1 MTHIKDY
8 TGRRAHLIGIG
19 GSSMSGLAGML
30 VKLGVRVTGSDSARS
45 YTTDAL
51 EQSGIHVFIGQR
63 AENVDGADIVIYSAA
78 IAKSN
83 PERVRAEELGIP
95 QMERATLL
103 GQLME
108 GYRHAVNV
116 CGTHG
121 KTTTTSMIAEAMLD
135 TGFDPTVH
143 IGGQLDYIGGSTRVG
158 GHDTFVAEACEFN
171 ASFLQFH
178 PTIAV
183 ITNIEE
189 DHLDFYKDID
199 DIAHA
204 FARFCAL
211 LPENGVCI
219 GNGDDP
225 RVAALLVRQTCRTV
239 SYGLGQDNQWRP
251 LNLRYDE
258 TGCAEF
264 DFALAGKPVAHTHL
278 RVPGAFNVMHA
289 LATMAA
295 CVEAGAQP
303 EAVAAS
309 LARFAAPHRRFEY
322 TGTVCGVKLYTDYG
336 HNPAEMRSALE
347 NAAKQPHKRLFAVM
361 QPHTYSRVKTLFQDY
376 IHCCDLAD
384 DVLVTDIFAAREKD
398 PGDIHATMLVE
409 AMQKEYLIC
418 TDKEGVV
425 SYLPIDV
432 SAMTQNG
439 DSFTLEL
446 VGRTVTLT
454 ISGKQDP
461 TIDMNGDGQAS
472 VSDMQCLFE
481 YLSTGKAP
489 ANASFMKLADVNGDN
504 EINIL
509 DYQAMYQRLKS

>member
-30 VKLGVRVTGSDSARS
+30 VRLGVRVTGSDSARS

-83 PERVRAEELGIP
+83 PERMRAEELGIP

-158 GHDTFVAEACEFN
+158 GHDTFVVEACEFN

-225 RVAALLVRQTCRTV
+225 RVAALLGRQTCRTV

-264 DFALAGKPVAHTHL
+264 DFALSGKPVVCRGRSTSCTRWRRWP
-278 RVPGAFNVMHA
+278 RVSRRARSRRLLPRRSRVSPPR
-289 LATMAA
+289 T
-295 CVEAGAQP
+295 AGLNTRA
-303 EAVAAS
+303 
-309 LARFAAPHRRFEY
+309 
-322 TGTVCGVKLYTDYG
+322 
-336 HNPAEMRSALE
+336 RSA
-347 NAAKQPHKRLFAVM
+347 A
-361 QPHTYSRVKTLFQDY
+361 
-376 IHCCDLAD
+376 
-384 DVLVTDIFAAREKD
+384 
-398 PGDIHATMLVE
+398 
-409 AMQKEYLIC
+409 
-418 TDKEGVV
+418 
-425 SYLPIDV
+425 
-432 SAMTQNG
+432 
-439 DSFTLEL
+439 
-446 VGRTVTLT
+446 
-454 ISGKQDP
+454 
-461 TIDMNGDGQAS
+461 
-472 VSDMQCLFE
+472 
-481 YLSTGKAP
+481 
-489 ANASFMKLADVNGDN
+489 
-504 EINIL
+504 
-509 DYQAMYQRLKS
+509 

>member
-1 MTHIKDY
+1 MARHLFTSESVTEGHPDKVCDQISDAVLDAIFEKDPNGRVACETCASTGLIHIM
-8 TGRRAHLIGIG
+8 GEI
-19 GSSMSGLAGML
+19 
-30 VKLGVRVTGSDSARS
+30 
-45 YTTDAL
+45 
-51 EQSGIHVFIGQR
+51 
-63 AENVDGADIVIYSAA
+63 
-78 IAKSN
+78 
-83 PERVRAEELGIP
+83 
-95 QMERATLL
+95 
-103 GQLME
+103 
-108 GYRHAVNV
+108 
-116 CGTHG
+116 
-121 KTTTTSMIAEAMLD
+121 TTSCYVDIPKIARQVVLD
-135 TGFDPTVH
+135 IGYNSSECGFDGNT
-143 IGGQLDYIGGSTRVG
+143 
-158 GHDTFVAEACEFN
+158 C
-171 ASFLQFH
+171 
-178 PTIAV
+178 AV

-225 RVAALLVRQTCRTV
+225 RVAALLGRQTCRTV

-264 DFALAGKPVAHTHL
+264 DFALADKPVAHTHL

-347 NAAKQPHKRLFAVM
+347 NAVKQPHKRLFAVM

-409 AMQKEYLIC
+409 AMQKEGVPAHYTPTFDDAEAYLRAHWQPGDLVITMSC
-418 TDKEGVV
+418 GNINLLNDQLQKHGEEG
-425 SYLPIDV
+425 
-432 SAMTQNG
+432 
-439 DSFTLEL
+439 
-446 VGRTVTLT
+446 
-454 ISGKQDP
+454 
-461 TIDMNGDGQAS
+461 
-472 VSDMQCLFE
+472 
-481 YLSTGKAP
+481 
-489 ANASFMKLADVNGDN
+489 
-504 EINIL
+504 
-509 DYQAMYQRLKS
+509 

>member
-1 MTHIKDY
+1 M
-8 TGRRAHLIGIG
+8 
-19 GSSMSGLAGML
+19 
-30 VKLGVRVTGSDSARS
+30 
-45 YTTDAL
+45 
-51 EQSGIHVFIGQR
+51 
-63 AENVDGADIVIYSAA
+63 DGADIVVYSAA

-83 PERVRAEELGIP
+83 PERMRAEEVGIP
-95 QMERATLL
+95 DGARHAA
-103 GQLME
+103 GAAHG

-116 CGTHG
+116 CRHAA

-143 IGGQLDYIGGSTRVG
+143 RRPARLYRQHRVG
-158 GHDTFVAEACEFN
+158 GHDTFVVEACEFN

-183 ITNIEE
+183 VTNIEE

-204 FARFCAL
+204 FARFCDL

-225 RVAALLVRQTCRTV
+225 RVAALLGQQTCRTV

-264 DFALAGKPVAHTHL
+264 DFALAGKPVAHTRL

-347 NAAKQPHKRLFAVM
+347 NAVKQPHKRLFAVM

-409 AMQKEYLIC
+409 AMQKEGVPAHYTPTFDDAEAYLRAHWQPGDLVITMSC
-418 TDKEGVV
+418 GNINLLNDQLQKHGEEG
-425 SYLPIDV
+425 
-432 SAMTQNG
+432 
-439 DSFTLEL
+439 
-446 VGRTVTLT
+446 
-454 ISGKQDP
+454 
-461 TIDMNGDGQAS
+461 
-472 VSDMQCLFE
+472 
-481 YLSTGKAP
+481 
-489 ANASFMKLADVNGDN
+489 
-504 EINIL
+504 
-509 DYQAMYQRLKS
+509 